1 MFNESI
7 IQKRHL
13 ELLYSKPFF
22 EIEMTNECN
31 MNCIYCPRGR
41 ITRPVGSMDRTT
53 MSKIVDNIPSDS
65 KVMIAGMGEPLLN
78 PLTFDMISILKEKG
92 NACGI
97 TTNGTKLN
105 RKNLETLLS
114 LEIDLIQV
122 SIPIMRDLTVTDKVI
137 SSLVKTFEDV
147 DENLENVQISVV
159 KGGNVPDISD
169 KLVVFQGM
177 KIVDKPLHSRGGKLY
192 SPLMDDMKVCGIFP
206 KITFVTWQG
215 EILSCCHDIEGK
227 HVMGNLITEGLN
239 VSIKRKEEVIRKG
252 YWFEICSECDDV
264 FRQKLF
270 KDASMLE

>member
-7 IQKRHL
+7 IQERHL

-41 ITRPVGSMDRTT
+41 MSRPVGSMDRISI
-53 MSKIVDNIPSDS
+53 SKIVDNIPSDS
-65 KVMIAGMGEPLLN
+65 KIMIAGMGEPLLN
-78 PLTFDMISILKEKG
+78 PLTFDMISILKEKE
-92 NACGI
+92 NVCGV

-105 RKNLETLLS
+105 KKNLLTLMS
-114 LEIDLIQV
+114 LDIDLIQV

-137 SSLVKTFEDV
+137 SSLMRTFEDV
-147 DENLENVQISVV
+147 DDNLETVQISVV

-169 KLVVFQGM
+169 KLVGFQGM
-177 KIVDKPLHSRGGKLY
+177 NIVDKPLHSRAGKLY
-192 SPLMDDMKVCGIFP
+192 SSLIDDVKVCGMFP
-206 KITFVTWQG
+206 KITFITWQG
-215 EILSCCHDIEGK
+215 DILSCCHDIEGK
-227 HVMGNLITEGLN
+227 HLMGNLITDGLN
-239 VSIKRKEEVIRKG
+239 VCINRKEEIIRKG
-252 YWFEICSECDDV
+252 DLFEICSECDDV